1 MSNNAFYC
9 IVYGTFA
16 VDLYRHL
23 CNWGQWVYIAGG
35 VKGQLCGGLLPKPI
49 LDTVCDDNSY
59 SYMSAVLHILKDVT
73 T

>member
-1 MSNNAFYC
+1 MHATVFYTVLLLLTY
-9 IVYGTFA
+9 IVTCATG
-16 VDLYRHL
+16 D
-23 CNWGQWVYIAGG
+23 NGYIAGG
-35 VKGQLCGGLLPKPI
+35 VKGRLCGGLLPKPI